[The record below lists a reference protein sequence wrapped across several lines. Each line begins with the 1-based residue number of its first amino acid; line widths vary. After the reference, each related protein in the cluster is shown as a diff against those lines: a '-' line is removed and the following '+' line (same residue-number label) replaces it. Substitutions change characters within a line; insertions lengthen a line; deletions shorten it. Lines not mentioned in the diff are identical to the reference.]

1 MTTASTPPVR
11 NSTHIL
17 IVDDNREAGKSLAQM
32 LTDSGCDE
40 IRTVRSAARA
50 LAVAATFQPAIAFLG
65 IPTPDGLEGN
75 LAALLQKNSREK
87 SIRLI
92 GLTDRPEPPGRG
104 RSAGFG
110 RRAIHQQAGDAGG
123 ARKGLRKSPGNLSGP
138 ARLVAAARFTL
149 RGRARAALPARRR
162 LASGRRIHR
171 PDRAAGQPAPAAP
184 AREGCS
190 TRSPGPRSANS
201 SRSDSR

>member
-1 MTTASTPPVR
+1 MTAASTPPVR

-32 LTDSGCDE
+32 LTDNGCDE

-65 IPTPDGLEGN
+65 IPTPDGLEAN

-92 GLTDRPEPPGRG
+92 GLTDRPEPPSREE
-104 RSAGFG
+104 A
-110 RRAIHQQAGDAGG
+110 RASGVERFISKPVTQIDLEKA
-123 ARKGLRKSPGNLSGP
+123 LRKS
-138 ARLVAAARFTL
+138 
-149 RGRARAALPARRR
+149 
-162 LASGRRIHR
+162 
-171 PDRAAGQPAPAAP
+171 
-184 AREGCS
+184 
-190 TRSPGPRSANS
+190 
-201 SRSDSR
+201 

>member
-1 MTTASTPPVR
+1 MNDRTDPPAR
-11 NSTHIL
+11 TSTHIL

-92 GLTDRPEPPGRG
+92 GLTDRAELPGREE
-104 RSAGFG
+104 A
-110 RRAIHQQAGDAGG
+110 RASGVERFISKPVTQIELDKA
-123 ARKGLRKSPGNLSGP
+123 LRKSPLS
-138 ARLVAAARFTL
+138 
-149 RGRARAALPARRR
+149 
-162 LASGRRIHR
+162 
-171 PDRAAGQPAPAAP
+171 
-184 AREGCS
+184 
-190 TRSPGPRSANS
+190 
-201 SRSDSR
+201 

>member
-1 MTTASTPPVR
+1 MSDRADVPR

-65 IPTPDGLEGN
+65 MPTPDGLEGN

-92 GLTDRPEPPGRG
+92 GLTDRAELPSREE
-104 RSAGFG
+104 A
-110 RRAIHQQAGDAGG
+110 RASGVERFISKPVTQIELDKA
-123 ARKGLRKSPGNLSGP
+123 LRKSPVG
-138 ARLVAAARFTL
+138 
-149 RGRARAALPARRR
+149 
-162 LASGRRIHR
+162 
-171 PDRAAGQPAPAAP
+171 
-184 AREGCS
+184 
-190 TRSPGPRSANS
+190 
-201 SRSDSR
+201 

>member
-1 MTTASTPPVR
+1 MTAATAPPR

-50 LAVAATFQPAIAFLG
+50 LAVAATFQPTLAFLG

-87 SIRLI
+87 TIRLI
-92 GLTDRPEPPGRG
+92 GLTDRTELPTKEE
-104 RSAGFG
+104 A
-110 RRAIHQQAGDAGG
+110 RASGVERFISKPVTQVELDKA
-123 ARKGLRKSPGNLSGP
+123 LRKSP
-138 ARLVAAARFTL
+138 
-149 RGRARAALPARRR
+149 
-162 LASGRRIHR
+162 
-171 PDRAAGQPAPAAP
+171 
-184 AREGCS
+184 
-190 TRSPGPRSANS
+190 
-201 SRSDSR
+201 

>member
-1 MTTASTPPVR
+1 MTARTDLPVR

-32 LTDSGCDE
+32 LADSGCDE

-50 LAVAATFQPAIAFLG
+50 LAIAATFQPAIAFLG

-92 GLTDRPEPPGRG
+92 GLTDLAEPPGREE
-104 RSAGFG
+104 A
-110 RRAIHQQAGDAGG
+110 RAS
-123 ARKGLRKSPGNLSGP
+123 GLERFLSKPVTQVELDKAMRKSLG
-138 ARLVAAARFTL
+138 
-149 RGRARAALPARRR
+149 
-162 LASGRRIHR
+162 
-171 PDRAAGQPAPAAP
+171 
-184 AREGCS
+184 
-190 TRSPGPRSANS
+190 
-201 SRSDSR
+201 